1 LSILNLSLLDLD
13 DHNIERFKMPSSLS
27 DVTQIFKKLRTHEF

>member
-1 LSILNLSLLDLD
+1 LLDLD

-27 DVTQIFKKLRTHEF
+27 DVTQIFKKLRTHENIK